1 MSNTAK
7 QLVQSWDDVFHA
19 SQSAIDWID
28 DVRPNV
34 VRLNNEAD
42 SLILELR
49 RLRNT
54 ARRLGAVSD
63 KPITAGFFGLSQ
75 AGKSFLISALAADE
89 RGKLETLFDGQQLDF
104 IKHINPPGGGKEATG
119 LVTRFTRQETKSV
132 AGYPLELR
140 LFSEIEVAKILVNA
154 YFNDFDKERVDYEIT
169 QGRINSLIKGLNT
182 RVSATEVAGVSKDD
196 VVDLQDYA
204 QDSFGKSLSVLQGN
218 YWANATAL
226 APYLSIRDRGEL
238 FSILWGEIKELTDIY
253 IQFATSLAR
262 LGHPERVYAPLSAVV
277 KETVDGG
284 LSQADSIMNVDMLE
298 RLGTERD
305 EQIEVRPAHAEEVG
319 TPIAISLAELTAL
332 TAELVFPLINPTRV
346 PAVERV
352 DLLDFPG
359 YRGRLAITSLAEV
372 KEGNPVS
379 QLILRGKVAYL
390 FERYTDSQEMNILIV
405 CTPSTKQSDVNS
417 VGPVLERWIHKTQGD
432 SPEQRGLRKP
442 GLLWAITMF
451 DMRISQDLSKEEE
464 LLKISWGAG
473 GLLKQTILER
483 FGNYDWFNNWSD
495 GNPFD
500 NVFLVRKP
508 GFKVAFL
515 NVEGENE
522 VSINQSEKAQLE
534 LLKRTFCQDPDI
546 CKHVANPEEA
556 WEAMLLL
563 NDGGMKRISN
573 YLETIALPEVKANR
587 LTEQL
592 NERIHHFVENRFAS
606 WYQSDGEEEVA
617 KKRQL
622 ANALAKELHP
632 QNPRSILMGELL
644 RHLQLPEE
652 TIRSLYFSDLDEVLA
667 TEEQQSHSY
676 SPADDFDLFSD
687 PTPSVAIQQ
696 SAVEKVE
703 ESRFAQAVFKAWV
716 SHLRNLTADHKLMQ
730 YFGLSLDSIENVVN
744 ELVTGAT
751 RLKLQDQLSQI
762 ALRNENSGSK
772 RDQLAERQVFTM
784 NTAIADFISWLGYAE
799 MPLDQRPASRV
810 LQGQMIFEQRPVE
823 QQNGLPKLNDQT
835 SNYDDNYRL
844 DWLVAFGHF
853 AVNNAG
859 HSAGREINSTQNAQ
873 LGSVLRAFR
882 SAQIT
887 A

>member
-7 QLVQSWDDVFHA
+7 QLVQSWDDVFNA

-28 DVRPNV
+28 EVRPNV
-34 VRLNNEAD
+34 VRLNNEAE

-54 ARRLGAVSD
+54 AKRLGAVSD

-89 RGKLETLFDGQQLDF
+89 RGKLETLFDGKQLDF

-119 LVTRFTRQETKSV
+119 LVTRFTRKETKGV

-140 LFSEIEVAKILVNA
+140 LFSEIEVAKILVNS

-169 QGRINSLIKGLNT
+169 QSRVNSLIKGLHS
-182 RVSATEVAGVSKDD
+182 RVATIEVSGVSKDD

-218 YWANATAL
+218 YWANATQL
-226 APYLSIRDRGEL
+226 APYLSIRERGEL

-253 IQFATSLAR
+253 IQFATSLSR

-277 KETVDGG
+277 KETADGG

-298 RLGTERD
+298 RLGTDRD
-305 EQIEVRPAHAEEVG
+305 EEIEVRPNHAGEVG
-319 TPIAISLAELTAL
+319 APVSISLAELTAL

-483 FGNYDWFNNWSD
+483 FGNYEWFNNWSD
-495 GNPFD
+495 GKPFD

-522 VSINQSEKAQLE
+522 VSVNPNEKVQLE

-546 CKHVANPEEA
+546 RKHIANPEDA

-563 NDGGMKRISN
+563 NDGGMKRISH
-573 YLETIALPEVKANR
+573 YLENIALPEVKANR

-632 QNPRSILMGELL
+632 QNPRSLLMGELL
-644 RHLQLPEE
+644 RQLQLPEE
-652 TIRSLYFSDLDEVLA
+652 TIRSLYFSDLDDVFEQ
-667 TEEQQSHSY
+667 EEMSVSHA
-676 SPADDFDLFSD
+676 PADDFDLFSD
-687 PTPSVAIQQ
+687 PVPSMTATV
-696 SAVEKVE
+696 SAVEKAE

-716 SHLRNLTADHKLMQ
+716 SHLRNLTSDHKLMQ
-730 YFGLSLDSIENVVN
+730 YFGLSTDNIENVVN

-751 RLKLQDQLSQI
+751 RLKLQEQLSQI

-799 MPLDQRPASRV
+799 TPIEQRPASRV

-873 LGSVLRAFR
+873 LGNVLRAFR

-887 A
+887 E